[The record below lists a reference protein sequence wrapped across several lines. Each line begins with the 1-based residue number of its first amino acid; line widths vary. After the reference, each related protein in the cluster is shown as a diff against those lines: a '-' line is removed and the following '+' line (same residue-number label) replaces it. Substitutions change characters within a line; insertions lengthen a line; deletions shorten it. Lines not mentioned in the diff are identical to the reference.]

1 MARTPQDEHKNKD
14 QLINELV
21 ILRQRM
27 AELEILETKHKQ
39 AEEAL
44 RESEETY
51 RALVNH
57 MTEGYMVVRGDRI
70 LFANR
75 RWVEI
80 LGIPAHELIGENYWK
95 LVPQENQEQTRQA
108 FKKVTDGGEV
118 PTLWE
123 FVHPGKDGRGI
134 PIEVSIRAVIYKGK
148 PSYAVVLRD
157 ITERKWAEEVLQ
169 ESERVLSQIVESN
182 SIATFVIDKEHRITH
197 WNKACEKLTGISASG
212 MIGTKKQWL
221 PLYSTERPV
230 LADVIVDRMSDIEI
244 AKYYGVKYGKSS
256 MIEGAYEV
264 EDFFPHF
271 GAGGKWLYSTAAPL
285 RNNDGNIIGAI
296 ETLQDIT
303 ERKQAEYALRISE
316 RRYRDLFESAS
327 EAIIIRDLYGNIVE
341 VNQATSHLIGYTV
354 DELTSMNIKQFLTPE
369 SLDLAME
376 MQQRQLKGETA
387 NQRFELELI
396 RKDKAKATIEVAIR
410 LITSGG
416 NGKPQGIQAIARDVT
431 NEKKWR
437 DGMRFYVQKI
447 LVVQEEERKRIA
459 RDLHDDT
466 TQSVLLLTHKLDTV
480 SSDPNLTISEPLRE
494 ELAELYDSAVEILN
508 SLRRYSQDLRPAIL
522 DHMGLVA
529 ALEWMTDR
537 FITEYK
543 IKADVQLDMKKKE
556 LPQEVQ
562 LVLFRIAQEALLNIK
577 RHAEASSVVIRLE
590 SKKGNVKLVIAD
602 NGRGLSQVGINDLSS
617 EGKLGLI
624 GMRER
629 AQLLHGTLDIESDIG
644 KGTAI
649 IVEIPLAE

>member
-95 LVPQENQEQTRQA
+95 LIPQENQVQTKQA

-134 PIEVSIRAVIYKGK
+134 PIEVSIREVIYKGK

-197 WNKACEKLTGISASG
+197 WNKACEKLTGISASEV
-212 MIGTKKQWL
+212 IGTKRQWL

-230 LADVIVDRMSDIEI
+230 LAE
-244 AKYYGVKYGKSS
+244 VKYGKSS

-271 GAGGKWLYSTAAPL
+271 GASGKWLYSTAAPL

-296 ETLQDIT
+296 ETLQDIN
-303 ERKQAEYALRISE
+303 RGN
-316 RRYRDLFESAS
+316 RDLTGYHRA
-327 EAIIIRDLYGNIVE
+327 
-341 VNQATSHLIGYTV
+341 QAGRVCSK
-354 DELTSMNIKQFLTPE
+354 N
-369 SLDLAME
+369 
-376 MQQRQLKGETA
+376 
-387 NQRFELELI
+387 I
-396 RKDKAKATIEVAIR
+396 RK
-410 LITSGG
+410 
-416 NGKPQGIQAIARDVT
+416 
-431 NEKKWR
+431 
-437 DGMRFYVQKI
+437 
-447 LVVQEEERKRIA
+447 
-459 RDLHDDT
+459 
-466 TQSVLLLTHKLDTV
+466 
-480 SSDPNLTISEPLRE
+480 TISR
-494 ELAELYDSAVEILN
+494 S
-508 SLRRYSQDLRPAIL
+508 
-522 DHMGLVA
+522 
-529 ALEWMTDR
+529 
-537 FITEYK
+537 F
-543 IKADVQLDMKKKE
+543 
-556 LPQEVQ
+556 
-562 LVLFRIAQEALLNIK
+562 
-577 RHAEASSVVIRLE
+577 
-590 SKKGNVKLVIAD
+590 
-602 NGRGLSQVGINDLSS
+602 
-617 EGKLGLI
+617 
-624 GMRER
+624 
-629 AQLLHGTLDIESDIG
+629 
-644 KGTAI
+644 
-649 IVEIPLAE
+649 

>member
-1 MARTPQDEHKNKD
+1 
-14 QLINELV
+14 
-21 ILRQRM
+21 M
-27 AELEILETKHKQ
+27 AELEILETKHKK

-44 RESEETY
+44 RESEEIY
-51 RALVNH
+51 RVLVDQ
-57 MTEGYMVVRGDRI
+57 MTEGYMIVRGDRI

-80 LGIPAHELIGENYWK
+80 LGIPVKKLIGENYWK
-95 LVPQENQEQTRQA
+95 LVPPENQEQTRQA
-108 FKKVTDGGEV
+108 LKKVTEGGEI
-118 PTLWE
+118 PALWE
-123 FVHPGKDGRGI
+123 FVHPGKDEHGI
-134 PIEVSIRAVIYKGK
+134 PIEVSIREVIYKGK

-157 ITERKWAEEVLQ
+157 ITERKWVEEVLQ

-182 SIATFVIDKEHRITH
+182 PISTFVIDREHIITY
-197 WNKACEKLTGISASG
+197 WNKACEKLTGISASEV
-212 MIGTKKQWL
+212 IGTKRQWL
-221 PLYSTERPV
+221 PLYFTERPV
-230 LADVIVDRMSDIEI
+230 LADFIVDRMPDIEI
-244 AKYYGVKYGKSS
+244 AKYYWVKYGKSS
-256 MIEGAYEV
+256 MIEGAYEA

-271 GAGGKWLYSTAAPL
+271 GASGKWLHSTAAPL
-285 RNNDGNIIGAI
+285 RDNDGNIIGAI

-303 ERKQAEYALRISE
+303 ERKQAEHALKKSE

-327 EAIIIRDLYGNIVE
+327 EAIIIRDLCGNIIE
-341 VNQATSHLIGYTV
+341 VNQAASHLIGYTV
-354 DELTSMNIKQFLTPE
+354 DELTSMNIRQLLTPE
-369 SLDLAME
+369 SFGLAME

-396 RKDKAKATIEVAIR
+396 RKDKAKTTIEVAIR

-416 NGKPQGIQAIARDVT
+416 NGKPQGIQTIARDVT
-431 NEKKWR
+431 DEKKWR
-437 DGMRFYVQKI
+437 DGMRFYIQKV
-447 LVVQEEERKRIA
+447 LVAQEEERKRIA

-466 TQSVLLLTHKLDTV
+466 TQLVLLLTHKLDTV
-480 SSDPNLTISEPLRE
+480 SSDPNLTISEPVRE
-494 ELAELYDSAVEILN
+494 TLAELYDSTVEILN
-508 SLRRYSQDLRPAIL
+508 SLRSYSQDLRPAIL

-577 RHAEASSVVIRLE
+577 RHAEASRVVIRLE
-590 SKKGNVKLVIAD
+590 LKKGNVKMVIAD
-602 NGRGLSQVGINDLSS
+602 NGKGLSQVGINDLSS
-617 EGKLGLI
+617 EGKAGLI

-629 AQLLHGTLDIESDIG
+629 AQLLHGTLNIESDIG
-644 KGTAI
+644 KGTAL
-649 IVEIPLAE
+649 IVEIPLLE